1 MDFGVLLKE
10 GETVRYVV
18 RTGRGVSLLIG
29 SNKEGKSLQGKEK
42 ERILKKK
49 HLKER
54 SILP

>member
-1 MDFGVLLKE
+1 ML
-10 GETVRYVV
+10 VRSVAAV
-18 RTGRGVSLLIG
+18 GGKDELIG